1 MRSGRFPAN
10 SASVCLRFAKSRP
23 QFCESCGANYKLIS
37 EMFSALQS
45 TSGPVTDVVN
55 SVQIDAQLAML
66 SFLKLVRNWPKN
78 AVLNLA
84 LCCGA
89 IWRHREKAKHR
100 CITTIHPVYNCS
112 KKILENLLPVW
123 LYGLRTNL
131 YIPSRFWT
139 TDAKFDTCYQR
150 YVATCGKNLYRCTST
165 ISALNYCSRI
175 FSEPSAIYTKWC
187 AQTFPPIF
195 GLFAIFDHNLANIMA
210 PPSDKC
216 ENYVTT

>member
-1 MRSGRFPAN
+1 MRSRRFPAN

-23 QFCESCGANYKLIS
+23 QFCESCGATYKLIS

-89 IWRHREKAKHR
+89 IWRHREKEKHR
-100 CITTIHPVYNCS
+100 CITTIHPIYNCW
-112 KKILENLLPVW
+112 KKDFGKFTFSMTFGAHKLVHSEH
-123 LYGLRTNL
+123 
-131 YIPSRFWT
+131 FWT
-139 TDAKFDTCYQR
+139 IYTKFDNCCLCYI
-150 YVATCGKNLYRCTST
+150 ATCGKNLYRCTST
-165 ISALNYCSRI
+165 VSALNYCSGI
-175 FSEPSAIYTKWC
+175 FFKSLRLSAIYMKSC

-195 GLFAIFDHNLANIMA
+195 GLFAIFDCHFANLWRHLATKMRT
-210 PPSDKC
+210 
-216 ENYVTT
+216 V